1 MSGAV
6 DFSAAAGWYDRNA
19 EAYRAASDRCDP
31 RLERDL
37 LLEGLAPGSR
47 ILDVGCGAGRDL
59 AAFQAAGHAVTGLD
73 PSAEMRRLC
82 RARLGEGVALR
93 AERIEAFADPS
104 GSWDAIWSMASLLHV
119 PSRRH
124 AEVIKR
130 LHGALV
136 PGGRLYLCLKAP
148 ETGAKLDVVDADGRP
163 MAMMTLEDAEW
174 IAQAVASGMRHVWPT
189 VARASSG
196 RETVWTNL
204 LLRRA

>member
-19 EAYRAASDRCDP
+19 EAYRAASDSCDP

-37 LLEGLAPGSR
+37 LLEGLAPGSL

-73 PSAEMRRLC
+73 PSAEMRRIC

-93 AERIEAFADPS
+93 ADRIEAFADPS
-104 GSWDAIWSMASLLHV
+104 GSWDAIWAMASLLHV
-119 PSRRH
+119 PAMCH
-124 AEVIKR
+124 AEVIAR
-130 LHGALV
+130 LHGALA

-148 ETGAKLDVVDADGRP
+148 EEGAELDVVDAEGRP
-163 MAMMTLEDAEW
+163 MARMPLATAEE
-174 IAQAVASGMRHVWPT
+174 IAQAVAPEAWRVWPT
-189 VARASSG
+189 IARASSG
-196 RETVWTNL
+196 LETVWTNI